1 MESTLKVCAARIS
14 HPDGGVPG
22 SGEIFVFGSNLAG
35 RHGKGAA
42 LLAKE
47 AYGAQIGVGSGP
59 SGQSYAIPTKD
70 VRLDVLPIEVI
81 RRYVSDFK
89 TYARL
94 HPAQTFFLTRIGCGL
109 AGFANSDIAPLFADA
124 PANCSF
130 PSEWMPYLAH
140 PAEPRPTYAGI
151 GSRSTP
157 PEILTQ
163 ISRVAGRLSANGY
176 LLRSGGAT
184 GADTAFES
192 GADMASEIFL
202 PWRRFNDNDS
212 PLFTPSQVAFRLA
225 ATLHPAWSRLDGKAQ
240 HLMARNCHQI
250 LGLDL
255 RSPVDFVV
263 AWTPDGAE
271 TEAERTRETGCT
283 GQAIALADRNGI
295 PVFNL
300 ARPGALQRIKARLD
314 ELNLAPG
321 SVPESQLDVIHDFIK
336 MFPGARVVSSR
347 SLH

>member
-1 MESTLKVCAARIS
+1 MRLS
-14 HPDGGVPG
+14 HPDGSVPT
-22 SGEIFVFGSNLAG
+22 SGEVFVFGSNLAG

-47 AYGAQIGVGSGP
+47 AYGAQAGVGSGP
-59 SGQSYAIPTKD
+59 SGKSFAIPTKD
-70 VRLDVLPIEVI
+70 VHLGILPIEVI
-81 RRYVSDFK
+81 RRYASDFK

-94 HPAQTFFLTRIGCGL
+94 HPEQTFFLTRIGCGL
-109 AGFANSDIAPLFADA
+109 AGFTNSEIAPLFADA
-124 PANCSF
+124 PDNCSF
-130 PSEWMPYLAH
+130 PVEWIPFISH
-140 PAEPRPTYAGI
+140 PAAPRPTYAGI

-176 LLRSGGAT
+176 VLRSGGAT

-212 PLFTPSQVAFRLA
+212 PLFSPSVEAFRLA
-225 ATLHPAWSRLDGKAQ
+225 AALHPAWSKVDGKAQ
-240 HLMARNCHQI
+240 HLLARNCHQI

-255 RSPVDFVV
+255 CSPVDFVV

-271 TEAERTRETGCT
+271 TEAERSRETGGT

-314 ELNLAPG
+314 ELNLVPD
-321 SVPESQLDVIHDFIK
+321 SVPDSLLPTIRETIRL
-336 MFPGARVVSSR
+336 FPGARVVSSR